1 MRQPKQG
8 RQVNQL
14 VSMTIDELLEE
25 FDFLGDWEDRC
36 EYLIDLGMELPR
48 LSESEKSE
56 ENRVHGCQSMVWMIV
71 DVAKNDQ
78 TRLEIRADSDALIVR
93 GLIAVL
99 LTIYSGRTPKEI
111 LGTDVGELF
120 TRLGLER
127 HLSTTRRNGLYSM
140 VKRVR
145 GIAVR
150 ESESN

>member
-1 MRQPKQG
+1 M
-8 RQVNQL
+8 NQL
-14 VSMTIDELLEE
+14 ESMTIDELLEE

-48 LSESEKSE
+48 LPESEQTE

-71 DVAKNDQ
+71 DVANSDQ

-99 LTIYSGRTPKEI
+99 LTIYSGRTPEEI
-111 LGTDVGELF
+111 LETDVGELF

-145 GIAVR
+145 GIAER
-150 ESESN
+150 EYGSR

>member
-1 MRQPKQG
+1 MIEDPPSAQTLRQPKQG

-99 LTIYSGRTPKEI
+99 LTIYAGRFHKT
-111 LGTDVGELF
+111 
-120 TRLGLER
+120 
-127 HLSTTRRNGLYSM
+127 
-140 VKRVR
+140 VR
-145 GIAVR
+145 
-150 ESESN
+150 